1 MKNAQLITIIGIVG
15 LAMVGTERAE
25 TKNPQTLVTKTTLE
39 SPCSCD
45 DCECRADL
53 IERIEELE
61 LQVREYETSVQSEP
75 ESNYQLYV
83 FTADWCGP
91 CRTHKAGIDKAGLSH
106 DYEGNSDVWY
116 VDADKFPATLKQY
129 GVTALPTSILI
140 DKSTGR
146 VVRQA
151 VGPVDVLSKFP
162 ELD

>member
-1 MKNAQLITIIGIVG
+1 MKQLLLLSVIG
-15 LAMVGTERAE
+15 LALVGTERAE
-25 TKNPQTLVTKTTLE
+25 TKVPQKPVIKADLV
-39 SPCSCD
+39 SPCSCG
-45 DCECRADL
+45 DCECRDDL

-61 LQVREYETSVQSEP
+61 LQIHEFETSVQSEP

-106 DYEGNSDVWY
+106 DYEGKSDVWY

-146 VVRQA
+146 SVRQA
-151 VGPVDVLSKFP
+151 VGLVDVLSKFP

>member
-1 MKNAQLITIIGIVG
+1 MKPVMLALIIG
-15 LAMVGTERAE
+15 LALVGTNGE
-25 TKNPQTLVTKTTLE
+25 TGNTQTESVKIPA
-39 SPCSCD
+39 SPCACES
-45 DCECRADL
+45 CECRDEL
-53 IERIEELE
+53 LSKIEELE
-61 LQVREYETSVQSEP
+61 QRLHEFETSVQSEP

-146 VVRQA
+146 SVRQA